1 MFFDLRSR
9 RDEEKNGLI
18 RSLRIGPEE
27 AVRIFSRFGEEFI
40 QERRE
45 FGARFAGPPGDRLF
59 TCLAAGGK
67 GSVDAFGFFQHC
79 LLLRHPETVCD
90 LKGRSLRE
98 ALTVFL
104 PIVLNRNDKQTAFA
118 GSLYSALV
126 LSGWT
131 LLSLKAAERA
141 LSPDIMIVESRCS
154 YRHAI
159 ISDCLVDCVLEQDP
173 FREYAGRSFF
183 TGLECVARVEDL
195 CCVEFYGKFY
205 VKTVSAA

>member
-1 MFFDLRSR
+1 MDSERYVEQLWERI
-9 RDEEKNGLI
+9 GLI
-18 RSLRIGPEE
+18 ESLGL
-27 AVRIFSRFGEEFI
+27 
-40 QERRE
+40 
-45 FGARFAGPPGDRLF
+45 RL
-59 TCLAAGGK
+59 AEV
-67 GSVDAFGFFQHC
+67 S
-79 LLLRHPETVCD
+79 P
-90 LKGRSLRE
+90 S